1 MLIDA
6 WRGVSSMGWWWRA
19 CAVCLVIVAGGCSK
33 SDPGTDAAAKPKFEV
48 ADEGTNRNVAS
59 PDLPPARATDG
70 VQTGKAD
77 TAPGGALMPDGA
89 PQQPPSIP
97 GEQLDTITVPSGTP
111 EELLAFI
118 NQMGERVD
126 GLQRQIQSGNANP
139 TAMQPMFEAMLEAS
153 DKLLAADIDPEK
165 RKLAINYKVFA
176 LTVLS
181 QLAPAQ
187 PRAEQLREF
196 ANSLAADKDPSVSIE
211 GRAIL
216 LRLLVGEISQKR
228 SQDVDGLLAQLK
240 SVLAD
245 EARND
250 SVLSTTQQAVIALRA
265 LGRDTEAFEVFKL
278 IADAFKDHPNPEL
291 AAEADNMQ
299 EQLILLDLKL
309 DTKLNEVVLKRE
321 GADAAFVDSLKQLL
335 QRPKSGAV
343 ALEKVLNCVPV
354 LEQSGSYAL
363 ANQVCELVQAAY
375 KDSPN
380 ADLRQYAQQR
390 TDLVV
395 RRLNLLGKPLSVEGT
410 LLGGAPLDFAPY
422 QGKVV
427 LLAFWSSLSP
437 PCRPEL
443 LAVKSVYEKYHAK
456 GFEVI
461 GVCLD
466 QDAAATSRF
475 LDETKL
481 PWVTIVNNKLAEQFG
496 VEVIPYMVLTD
507 AQGNIADLFVRGSAL
522 EAKLAAM
529 LGEPVPTSPPA
540 PTTNNPSG
548 S

>member
-1 MLIDA
+1 
-6 WRGVSSMGWWWRA
+6 MGWWWRA
-19 CAVCLVIVAGGCSK
+19 CVVCLVVVSGGCSK
-33 SDPGTDAAAKPKFEV
+33 SDPGASTAAKPKFEV
-48 ADEGTNRNVAS
+48 ADEGATGPAAS
-59 PDLPPARATDG
+59 PSLSPTRSTDG

-77 TAPGGALMPDGA
+77 AAAGGAVQPGGTLK
-89 PQQPPSIP
+89 QPPSIP

-111 EELLAFI
+111 AELMAFI
-118 NQMGERVD
+118 NQVGERVV
-126 GLQRQIQSGNANP
+126 GLQRQIQSGNANQA
-139 TAMQPMFEAMLEAS
+139 AMQPMFEAILEAS
-153 DKLLAADIDPEK
+153 NKLLAADIDLET
-165 RKLAINYKVFA
+165 RKLAINYKAGA
-176 LTVLS
+176 LTMLS
-181 QLAPAQ
+181 GLAPDR
-187 PRAEQLREF
+187 PWSEQIREF

-211 GRAIL
+211 GRSIL
-216 LRLLVGEISQKR
+216 LGLLVGEISRRR
-228 SQDVDGLLAQLK
+228 SQDVDGLMAQLK

-250 SVLSTTQQAVIALRA
+250 SVLSTTQQAAMALRNV
-265 LGRDTEAFEVFKL
+265 GRDTEALEAFKL

-299 EQLILLDLKL
+299 EQLALMDLKL
-309 DTKLNEVVLKRE
+309 DVKLNEVVLKRE
-321 GADAAFVDSLKQLL
+321 GAEAAFVDSLKQLL
-335 QRPKSGAV
+335 QRPKNGIV
-343 ALEKVLNCVPV
+343 ALEKVLDCVPA
-354 LEQSGSYAL
+354 LEQSGNYAL
-363 ANQVCELVQAAY
+363 ANQVCELIQTAY
-375 KDSPN
+375 KDNPTE
-380 ADLRQYAQQR
+380 DLRQYAQQR
-390 TDLVV
+390 TDVAV

-410 LLGGAPLDFAPY
+410 LLSGAPLDFAPY

-427 LLAFWSSLSP
+427 LLAFWSSISP

-481 PWVTIVNNKLAEQFG
+481 PWVTITNNKLAEQFG
-496 VEVIPYMVLTD
+496 VEVIPYVVLTD
-507 AQGNIADLFVRGSAL
+507 AQGNIVDLFVRGSTL
-522 EAKLAAM
+522 EARLATM

-540 PTTNNPSG
+540 PATDNPPG

>member
-1 MLIDA
+1 
-6 WRGVSSMGWWWRA
+6 MGWWWRA
-19 CAVCLVIVAGGCSK
+19 CAVCLVIVAGGCSE
-33 SDPGTDAAAKPKFEV
+33 SDPGTGAAAKSKFEV

-59 PDLPPARATDG
+59 PDLPPARARDG

-77 TAPGGALMPDGA
+77 TASGGALMPGGA

-118 NQMGERVD
+118 NQMGERVV

-139 TAMQPMFEAMLEAS
+139 AAMQPMFEAMLEAS
-153 DKLLAADIDPEK
+153 NKLLAADIDLETRK
-165 RKLAINYKVFA
+165 RAISYKAGA
-176 LTVLS
+176 LTMLS
-181 QLAPAQ
+181 RLAPDR
-187 PRAEQLREF
+187 PWAEQIREF
-196 ANSLAADKDPSVSIE
+196 ANSLAADKDASVSIE
-211 GRAIL
+211 GRSIL
-216 LRLLVGEISQKR
+216 LGLLVGEVSQKK
-228 SQDVDGLLAQLK
+228 SQDVDGLMTQLK
-240 SVLAD
+240 SILGDA
-245 EARND
+245 ARND
-250 SVLSTTQQAVIALRA
+250 SVLSTTQQAVMALRA
-265 LGRDTEAFEVFKL
+265 VGRDTEAFEAFKL

-321 GADAAFVDSLKQLL
+321 GAEAAFVDSVKQLL
-335 QRPKSGAV
+335 QRPKSGVV
-343 ALEKVLNCVPV
+343 ALEKVLDCVPV
-354 LEQSGSYAL
+354 LEQSGNYAL
-363 ANQVCELVQAAY
+363 ANQVCELIQTAY
-375 KDSPN
+375 KDSPT

-427 LLAFWSSLSP
+427 LLAFWSSISP

-481 PWVTIVNNKLAEQFG
+481 PWVTIINNKLAEQFG
-496 VEVIPYMVLTD
+496 VEVIPYLVLTD
-507 AQGNIADLFVRGSAL
+507 AQGNIAELFVRGSAL